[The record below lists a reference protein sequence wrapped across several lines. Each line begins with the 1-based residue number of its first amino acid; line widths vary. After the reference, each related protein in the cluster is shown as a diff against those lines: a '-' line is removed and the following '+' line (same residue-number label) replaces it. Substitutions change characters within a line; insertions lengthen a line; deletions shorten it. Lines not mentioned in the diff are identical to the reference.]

1 LGDSVFGRCRQNA
14 ALVALAEQAEADAA
28 AAEAVAAAAH
38 ARAHAIKLRRAAE
51 SNGANAVDC
60 DATDWGGLAT
70 IEKAEAVDLADVDGT
85 NTEIAKAS
93 VPVWARRRRLS
104 SPRLR
109 HLLAALAAVVM
120 CGTSAATGY
129 MTWRDHKANVQR
141 QRTAEFSAAASNGV
155 RTLLSIDFKRAKED
169 VQRIIDN
176 STGPFKA
183 DFQAS
188 ADGMVKV
195 AQDAKVITTTSV
207 SAAAVQSMTNDSA
220 VVLVAATSKVTNS
233 VGANKEPRTW
243 RLKVNVARDGGRI
256 KLSNV
261 EFVP

>member
-1 LGDSVFGRCRQNA
+1 LGDSVFGRCHQNA
-14 ALVALAEQAEADAA
+14 TLVALAEQAEADAA
-28 AAEAVAAAAH
+28 VAQAVAAAAR
-38 ARAHAIKLRRAAE
+38 ARARAIQLRRAAE
-51 SNGANAVDC
+51 SNGANAVGS
-60 DATDWGGLAT
+60 DATDANGVAT
-70 IEKAEAVDLADVDGT
+70 TEKTEPVALPDDST
-85 NTEIAKAS
+85 NTDIAKTSTPASARGRWLS
-93 VPVWARRRRLS
+93 VPRL
-104 SPRLR
+104 P
-109 HLLAALAAVVM
+109 HLLVALAALVM

-129 MTWRDHKANVQR
+129 MTWQDHKANVQR
-141 QRTAEFSAAASNGV
+141 QRTAEFGAAASNGV

-176 STGPFKA
+176 STGAFKA

-220 VVLVAATSKVTNS
+220 VVLVAATSEVTNS
-233 VGANKEPRTW
+233 VGATKEPRTW
-243 RLKVNVARDGGRI
+243 RLKVTVARDGGRI
-256 KLSNV
+256 KLSTV

>member
-1 LGDSVFGRCRQNA
+1 LGDSVFGRCCQNA

-28 AAEAVAAAAH
+28 AAEAVAAAAR
-38 ARAHAIKLRRAAE
+38 ARARAIRLRRAAE
-51 SNGANAVDC
+51 SNRANVVGS
-60 DATDWGGLAT
+60 DATDWGGIAT
-70 IEKAEAVDLADVDGT
+70 IEKTEAVDLTDVDSI
-85 NTEIAKAS
+85 NTDTAEAS
-93 VPVWARRRRLS
+93 VPARARRRWIS
-104 SPRLR
+104 VPRLR
-109 HLLAALAAVVM
+109 HLLAALAALVI

-129 MTWRDHKANVQR
+129 MTWHDHKANLQR

-169 VQRIIDN
+169 VQHIIDN

-195 AQDAKVITTTSV
+195 AQDAKVMTTTSV

-220 VVLVAATSKVTNS
+220 VVLVAATSEVTNS
-233 VGANKEPRTW
+233 VGAKKEPRTW
-243 RLKVNVARDGGRI
+243 RLKVTVARDGGRI
-256 KLSNV
+256 KLSTV

>member
-1 LGDSVFGRCRQNA
+1 LDTR
-14 ALVALAEQAEADAA
+14 LAEQAEADAA
-28 AAEAVAAAAH
+28 AAEAVAAAAR
-38 ARAHAIKLRRAAE
+38 ARARAIQLRRAAE
-51 SNGANAVDC
+51 SNGANAVGA
-60 DATDWGGLAT
+60 DATDSSGVAT
-70 IEKAEAVDLADVDGT
+70 IEKTEAVDLTDVD
-85 NTEIAKAS
+85 NTDTDIAEAS
-93 VPVWARRRRLS
+93 VPATARRRRLS
-104 SPRLR
+104 GPRLR
-109 HLLAALAAVVM
+109 HLLAALAALVM
-120 CGTSAATGY
+120 CGMSAATGC
-129 MTWRDHKANVQR
+129 MTWQDHKANLQR

-176 STGPFKA
+176 STGPFKT

-195 AQDAKVITTTSV
+195 AEDAKVVTTTSV

-220 VVLVAATSKVTNS
+220 VVLVAATSEVTNS
-233 VGANKEPRTW
+233 VGAKREPRTW
-243 RLKVNVARDGGRI
+243 RLKVTVARDGGQI